1 MEMVT
6 QKEILIFLKDKKPD
20 FYNDFKIVKIGIFGS
35 YAGGTQTASSDIDI
49 LVEFEPRTE
58 NLTEKKSNLRAI
70 LKAKFNKE
78 IDICREKYIK
88 PYFKKQI
95 LETAI
100 YV

>member
-1 MEMVT
+1 MVT

-70 LKAKFNKE
+70 LKSKFNKE